1 MARLAGITGLP
12 VAFSIV
18 CSAADAP
25 KPELSTPRLGALCF
39 VRAMELNDLQ
49 VFKSVTIGG
58 DDDYKLFE
66 PLLNMVG
73 AAKQLEKAA
82 RDKFGKAGV
91 AVVRQSP
98 AVGLEVQV
106 QESDVR
112 VNGDNAV
119 LFHKGQEDD
128 PITLRKGPVGWKVDL
143 TAINN
148 RQRMAAAAPG
158 MRAMQKAFGELAQEI
173 REGKYKSPQEAEKA
187 VIQRM
192 QQAAGQAR

>member
-1 MARLAGITGLP
+1 MLAI
-12 VAFSIV
+12 
-18 CSAADAP
+18 AAEAP

-39 VRAMELNDLQ
+39 VRAMELNDIQ
-49 VFKSVTIGG
+49 VFKSVTTGG

-82 RDKFGKAGV
+82 RDKFGKAGAV
-91 AVVRQSP
+91 VVRQSP

-112 VNGDNAV
+112 INGDTAV

-128 PITLRKGPVGWKVDL
+128 PITLRKGPAGWKVDL
-143 TAINN
+143 TAIQN
-148 RQRMAAAAPG
+148 RQKMAAAAPG
-158 MRAMQKAFGELAQEI
+158 MRAMQEAFARSAEDI
-173 REGKYKSPQEAEKA
+173 RAGRLKTPQEAEQV
-187 VIQRM
+187 VIQRVR
-192 QQAAGQAR
+192 QAAGQARE